1 MSKLSADEAAG
12 NYVSENDMMK
22 LPISSSPSSPTSN
35 GGKGSSGSS
44 NRALLVKRI
53 LRATLLFVAATVG
66 CFIISGFLLGSY
78 YDYDLSSQQTTLEYT
93 LDTVLKNASMKDKT
107 IILTTLNDAW
117 AEPNSIF
124 DLFLESFEIGSNTK
138 WLLKHLVVICLDGKA
153 YARCLASHP
162 HCYQLYTQGAN
173 FTSEAAF
180 MSSEYL
186 DMMWRR
192 IRFLSS
198 ILDRG
203 YNFVFTDTDIMWL
216 RDPFPQFYSNADFQ
230 IACDFFNGD
239 SYSVNNFPNGGFTY
253 VKSNNRTIKFYK
265 FWYFSRKAYPKKH
278 DQDVLNK
285 IKFDRFLTQIG
296 LKMRFLDTLYF
307 GGFCQ
312 ASKDFNQVCTM
323 HANCC
328 VGLENKV
335 NDLKILLQVWRRYM
349 SLPPNT
355 TATPQLSWTVPQN
368 CSTSFQRLGKHS

>member
-22 LPISSSPSSPTSN
+22 LPISSSPSSPSSN
-35 GGKGSSGSS
+35 GGKGSSGCS
-44 NRALLVKRI
+44 NRALVVKRI
-53 LRATLLFVAATVG
+53 LRATLLFVAAT
-66 CFIISGFLLGSY
+66 
-78 YDYDLSSQQTTLEYT
+78 TTLEYT
-93 LDTVLKNASMKDKT
+93 LDTVLRNASMKDKT

-138 WLLKHLVVICLDGKA
+138 WLLKHLVVICLDRKA

-173 FTSEAAF
+173 FTSEATF
-180 MSSEYL
+180 MSSKYL

-192 IRFLSS
+192 IRLLSS
-198 ILDRG
+198 ILDSG

-253 VKSNNRTIKFYK
+253 VKSNHRTIKFYK

-335 NDLKILLQVWRRYM
+335 NDLKILLQVWRKYM